1 MTSNNLKMIS
11 NETVKNKKT
20 KLKGGADIEIDGHY
34 LDKILEN
41 NDA

>member
-1 MTSNNLKMIS
+1 MTSNDLKTSS

-20 KLKGGADIEIDGHY
+20 KLKSGADIEIDGHY
-34 LDKILEN
+34 LDKTLNN